1 MCGVVGCYGGFATRD
16 GQIAEIRRGLRA
28 ILHRG
33 PEEVGYYVDSTLSL
47 GTVRLS
53 IVDPLMGKQPMLTQ
67 DGRFLL
73 GFNGEIFNFVEL
85 RAELEGYGIRFSTRS
100 DTEVLLQ
107 TLAYWG
113 VDEALPRLNGQFG
126 FALYDR
132 LDKRLVLG
140 RDPFGQRPMYYT
152 SRGGA
157 FYFASEV
164 KGIFSFP
171 RVPRVLDPDRVLA
184 ASRLWTPIAN
194 ETCFADIECLPQG
207 HYLSFRQG
215 QLKVTKYDTGFE
227 AGRGG
232 TEPADLTFDE
242 GKEQLR
248 HAIRESVR
256 LRLRG
261 DYPLGAFISGG
272 VDSAIVAATMAELL
286 QTQLRTFSI
295 RVDSPQ
301 VDESAHQDKVVAAF
315 GLDHTS
321 VLVRDCDVRARF
333 PKVIEQCEVP
343 LHRVAPVGCGMLAEL
358 AGNAGVRIVLGGE
371 GADEL
376 FLGYDIAKEA
386 LALDDMLCGAPAAQS
401 MARLEA
407 ASTDTRHSRE
417 IDGAEILSYYER
429 RDRQSGPLLGPHIRR
444 FDAERLDDLL
454 VDARGRHHADTR
466 LMAWIETQAPDF
478 RQWSQVSKA
487 QWLDVHTLLI
497 GYGMTCHGDRPGTGC
512 GVETRFPFL
521 DPALVALAAKFPVSW
536 KLHEAVREKHILR
549 EAVREKHILRE
560 AFRDAVPAEVVDRP
574 KFGMRIPGPAALLP
588 GGTDDWVEAILSPR
602 SLRASQLLDPK
613 AVMKLV
619 DAAVAAG
626 GRSLPY
632 PLGHTYLQALS
643 ILLMESI
650 FVRDFSVAEHDIDR
664 IMFRKLDG
672 EAMRAHGK
680 AAG

>member
-1 MCGVVGCYGGFATRD
+1 MCGVVGCYGGIATR
-16 GQIAEIRRGLRA
+16 AERIGAVRRGVRA

-33 PEEVGYYVDSTLSL
+33 PEEVGYYVDSALSL

-53 IVDPLMGKQPMLTQ
+53 IVDPLMGKQPMMTR

-107 TLAYWG
+107 SLAHWG
-113 VDEALPRLNGQFG
+113 IDGALPKLNGQFG
-126 FALYDR
+126 FAFYDR

-152 SRGGA
+152 SCDGA

-171 RVPRVLDPDRVLA
+171 RIARELDPDRVLA

-194 ETCFADIECLPQG
+194 ETCFAGVECLPQG
-207 HYLSFRQG
+207 HYLSMRHG

-227 AGRGG
+227 AGREG

-248 HAIRESVR
+248 HALRESVR

-261 DYPLGAFISGG
+261 DYPLGAFVSGG
-272 VDSAIVAATMAELL
+272 VDSAIIAAMMGELL
-286 QTQLRTFSI
+286 QAQLRTFSV

-301 VDESAHQDKVVAAF
+301 VDESEYQDKVVAAF

-321 VLVRDCDVRARF
+321 VLVRDSDVRARF

-343 LHRVAPVGCGMLAEL
+343 LHRVAAVGCGMLAEL
-358 AGNAGVRIVLGGE
+358 AGESGVRIVLGGE

-386 LALDDMLCGAPAAQS
+386 LAIDDFLGGASPAQS

-407 ASTDTRHSRE
+407 ASTDMRHSME
-417 IDGAEILSYYER
+417 IDGAEILSYYQ
-429 RDRQSGPLLGPHIRR
+429 RQDGESGPPLGPHIRR
-444 FDAERLDDLL
+444 FDAERLEDLL
-454 VDARGRHHADTR
+454 LDAPDRHHADAR
-466 LMAWIETQAPDF
+466 LMAWIQTQAPGF
-478 RQWSQVSKA
+478 RQWSQVDKA

-549 EAVREKHILRE
+549 EA
-560 AFRDAVPAEVVDRP
+560 FRDAVPADVVDRP
-574 KFGMRIPGPAALLP
+574 KFGMRIPGPTALLP
-588 GGTDDWVEAILSPR
+588 GGPDDWVAAILSPR

-613 AVMKLV
+613 AVTKLV
-619 DAAVAAG
+619 DAVVAAG

-632 PLGHTYLQALS
+632 PVGHTYLQALS
-643 ILLMESI
+643 ILLMEEI
-650 FVRDFSVAEHDIDR
+650 FVRDFSVPEHDIDR
-664 IMFRKLDG
+664 IMFRRLDG
-672 EAMRAHGK
+672 EAIAIGGPPPDEPACAASQHG
-680 AAG
+680 